1 MQIYSLPVEEEWLY
15 TSVSY
20 LLFKMAFHLFITI
33 SKLQHSLNYFP
44 QCPES
49 MVGSS
54 LPCYRPPAPPPSH
67 RALGQSSPLQSARND
82 QLHPLKGL
90 VCFASNHFHCHPHTS
105 PGKATYNCLL
115 PRLLYTFIPF
125 LFVHLHIFDS
135 Q

>member
-1 MQIYSLPVEEEWLY
+1 MQKVSLKSSKKCRKFLIFFENGIS
-15 TSVSY
+15 SVY
-20 LLFKMAFHLFITI
+20 HKI
-33 SKLQHSLNYFP
+33 SQNQHSLNYFP

-105 PGKATYNCLL
+105 PGKSTYNCLL